1 MEIQHKSIVLK
12 AIKNFIIYLV
22 LLVVSLNITVFLQS
36 LWNNGEVIKEVKVSG
51 IFYSGLIFISF
62 LLAALLSFYFFI
74 RAIFCILQ
82 ITKSA
87 FVILTG
93 KNEQLKK

>member
-1 MEIQHKSIVLK
+1 MEIQYKSIALK

-22 LLVVSLNITVFLQS
+22 LLVVSLNITVFLRS
-36 LWNNGEVIKEVKVSG
+36 LWNNGEIIKEVKVLG

-62 LLAALLSFYFFI
+62 LLTTLLSFYFFI
-74 RAIFCILQ
+74 RAIFYILQ
-82 ITKSA
+82 IIKSA
-87 FVILTG
+87 IVILAG

>member
-1 MEIQHKSIVLK
+1 MEIQYKSIILK

-36 LWNNGEVIKEVKVSG
+36 LWNIGELIKEVKVSE

-62 LLAALLSFYFFI
+62 LLTALLSFYFFI

-82 ITKSA
+82 IIKSA
-87 FVILTG
+87 FVILVG
-93 KNEQLKK
+93 KNGQLKK

>member
-62 LLAALLSFYFFI
+62 LLTALLSFYFFI

>member
-1 MEIQHKSIVLK
+1 MEIRYKSIVLK

-22 LLVVSLNITVFLQS
+22 LLVVSLNVTIFLQS

-51 IFYSGLIFISF
+51 IFYSGLTFISF
-62 LLAALLSFYFFI
+62 LLTALLSFYFFI

-82 ITKSA
+82 IIKSA
-87 FVILTG
+87 FVILAD
-93 KNEQLKK
+93 KNGQLKK